1 MKYLND
7 YFIEVIGI
15 DDTTPL
21 EDGDFKQLQ
30 IQKNLSIPVHHPE
43 VGQILS
49 VTVKAEIK
57 ETQIINTPIAKS
69 NEGQILSGKKI
80 LVRGILFYK
89 LEYVIDNEDQ
99 LLYSIEFKELF
110 SDDIVIDDNTDCIT
124 PVIVIPYIEDIYI
137 KQISKRNI
145 FISVI
150 LLINAVS
157 LPQYLYEKPSNDNC
171 KSLLQRFEL
180 SKYRKA
186 NINERYF
193 AQIITRQRINIP
205 VTKPEIKEISTTI
218 IDPEIISMKVIN
230 TMRGRSREG
239 QNLTGKM
246 IVVALKINQ
255 KILYT
260 GDIACQSIHG
270 LEEQQYTNIS
280 VAVPE
285 QLEGTDIET
294 LLRNKRLHP
303 KITVEDVF
311 SMKIDERMIDTSI
324 IVCLEFIY
332 IPCYEICYT
341 EQNSKTERGLFVTHE
356 NGLYTR
362 QITWEENVMSI
373 KPKWSPNGQEIACL
387 SKQFGKYMLCL
398 INQKTLLKRTFL
410 QDNVFEAISSF
421 CWLRDGRKI
430 MFSGVKNKNKEI
442 YSFDMESLKY
452 EQITQGNGLIKSF
465 QPESSPDGKRIAYF
479 TSVSNIINIWSSD
492 ITGSDSKQLTFC
504 GYGKNFDWLNN
515 DKLIYISGKGI
526 AQDEVYVIDINT
538 LDSVSILDDSD
549 VYIKKSVKVS
559 PSGQYAALIGR
570 KSNND
575 MDDVYLYEFKNKCVS
590 NVTQNISVTKISDLV
605 WSADSDKIYYV
616 SDELGYC
623 NIYSISLKK
632 FCKKQITN
640 TTATDIKINY
650 RPRVR

>member
-7 YFIEVIGI
+7 YFIQVIGI
-15 DDTTPL
+15 DDTTLL
-21 EDGDFKQLQ
+21 EAGDFKQLQ
-30 IQKNLSIPVHHPE
+30 IQKNISIPAHLPE

-49 VTVKAEIK
+49 VTVRAEIK
-57 ETQIINTPIAKS
+57 ETQIITTPISKS
-69 NEGQILSGKKI
+69 NEGQALSGKKI

-89 LEYVIDNEDQ
+89 LEYVMGKEDQ
-99 LLYSIEFKELF
+99 PLYSIEFKELF
-110 SDDIVIDDNTDCIT
+110 SDDIVIDHNTDCIT
-124 PVIVIPYIEDIYI
+124 PVIVTPYIEDADIR
-137 KQISKRNI
+137 QISKRNI

-150 LLINAVS
+150 LLINGVS
-157 LPQYLYEKPSNDNC
+157 PSQYLYEKPSNDNC

-193 AQIITRQRINIP
+193 TQIVTRQRINIP
-205 VTKPEIKEISTTI
+205 VEKPDIQQVNTTI
-218 IDPEIISMKVIN
+218 INPEIISMKVIN
-230 TMRGRSREG
+230 TLRGRSKEG
-239 QNLTGKM
+239 QNLTGKK
-246 IVVALKINQ
+246 IVAALKINR

-260 GDIACQSIHG
+260 GDIASQSIHG
-270 LEEQQYTNIS
+270 MEEQQYINIS

-285 QLEGTDIET
+285 QIEGTPIET
-294 LLRNKRLHP
+294 LLRNKCLQP

-311 SMKIDERMIDTSI
+311 TIKINERMMDTSI
-324 IVCLEFIY
+324 IACLEFIY

-341 EQNSKTERGLFVTHE
+341 EQDSKTERNLFVAHE
-356 NGLYTR
+356 NGLYRR
-362 QITWEENVMSI
+362 QINRDENVMPI

-387 SKQFGKYMLCL
+387 SKQSGKYLLCI
-398 INQKTLLKRTFL
+398 INIKTLLKRTFL
-410 QDNVFEAISSF
+410 KDNVFEAISSF

-430 MFSGVKNKNKEI
+430 IFSGIKNKNKEI
-442 YSFDMESLKY
+442 YSFDLESLKC

-465 QPESSPDGKRIAYF
+465 QPEGSPDGKRIAYF
-479 TSVSNIINIWSSD
+479 TSANNMINIWSSD
-492 ITGSDSKQLTFC
+492 ITGGNSKQLTYC
-504 GYGKNFDWLNN
+504 GYVKNFDWLYK

-526 AQDEVYVIDINT
+526 AQDEIYVIDINT
-538 LDSVSILDDSD
+538 LDRVSILEDSE
-549 VYIKKSVKVS
+549 VYIKKFVKVS
-559 PSGQYAALIGR
+559 PCGQYAALIGK

-575 MDDVYLYEFKNKCVS
+575 MDDVYLYEFKNKCII
-590 NVTQNISVTKISDLV
+590 NITQNISVTKVSDLV
-605 WSADSDKIYYV
+605 WSADSDKVYYV

-623 NIYSISLKK
+623 NIYSISLKN